1 MSDGFLS
8 VNYFVSSFGMLCF
21 CLKPYIV
28 VLQEKIFIRRYVLG
42 KELVQ
47 EDGYGRVCSCSS
59 TMFFLNSSIF
69 CWQVDEVV
77 NTIEVCV

>member
-47 EDGYGRVCSCSS
+47 ECGYGRVYSCSS

-69 CWQVDEVV
+69 CWQVDDCCQIVQQW
-77 NTIEVCV
+77 